1 MRNLLLF
8 FCLIGSLA
16 WGAPYTL
23 ENIPNQRLINGSHVS
38 DPDGIIDAESAV
50 RMDRLLHAL
59 EQKTGAQVAVVA
71 VESIGQTPVFDF
83 AQQLFVKWGVGSKE
97 RNDGLLVLLVKDRRT
112 VRLHTGYGLEGVL
125 PDVLCKRIQRE
136 FMVPAFKQGNYGAG
150 LLAGLTEI
158 DRVLSGRMPQAS
170 IPSPTAEASD
180 WDIFRV
186 AAASFGSIAVLI
198 AFGIKAGSG
207 HFSSETKAAED
218 IPVVMRW
225 TRKSWLAAFAL
236 GPGLIVVF
244 CDQFRPASPVLTC
257 VLVLYVYFALLGV
270 VQAGRQQ
277 VALRRLVGQEKY
289 FAASSLAG
297 RQAGF
302 WGWMAMLF
310 PLPFLFF
317 FLFQMTRKQHY
328 RSHPRNCAKCHAPM
342 RRLSEQEENQ
352 FLSAS
357 QQMEETLHSAD
368 YDVWLCDS
376 CGATSNWA
384 YPGSDTRY
392 EKCPSCKSLAYFQ
405 EADHTL
411 FQPTYE
417 SRGKGETVHV
427 CKFCGKRKTATYS
440 IAMLVHSVA
449 SSSSSSSDSSSSSSS
464 SSGSSW
470 GGGDSGGGGASSSW

>member
-1 MRNLLLF
+1 
-8 FCLIGSLA
+8 
-16 WGAPYTL
+16 
-23 ENIPNQRLINGSHVS
+23 
-38 DPDGIIDAESAV
+38 
-50 RMDRLLHAL
+50 
-59 EQKTGAQVAVVA
+59 
-71 VESIGQTPVFDF
+71 
-83 AQQLFVKWGVGSKE
+83 
-97 RNDGLLVLLVKDRRT
+97 
-112 VRLHTGYGLEGVL
+112 
-125 PDVLCKRIQRE
+125 
-136 FMVPAFKQGNYGAG
+136 
-150 LLAGLTEI
+150 
-158 DRVLSGRMPQAS
+158 
-170 IPSPTAEASD
+170 
-180 WDIFRV
+180 
-186 AAASFGSIAVLI
+186 
-198 AFGIKAGSG
+198 
-207 HFSSETKAAED
+207 
-218 IPVVMRW
+218 
-225 TRKSWLAAFAL
+225 
-236 GPGLIVVF
+236 
-244 CDQFRPASPVLTC
+244 
-257 VLVLYVYFALLGV
+257 
-270 VQAGRQQ
+270 
-277 VALRRLVGQEKY
+277 VALKRLVGQEKY

-342 RRLSEQEENQ
+342 RRLSEQEEDP

-417 SRGKGETVHV
+417 SRGKGETVHA

-449 SSSSSSSDSSSSSSS
+449 SSSSSSSDSSSSFSS